1 MKTNKLTTKTSISA
15 RFSEVDMMAVA
26 WHGSYVKYLEDG
38 REDFGKHFGL
48 EYMTFYNAGF
58 MTPIVKM
65 NIEYKSPLLYGQQA
79 EIETVFINSPAAKIR
94 FEYTIKCSKTDKI
107 IASAWTEQV
116 FINAQTRSLELTPPN
131 FFIEWKER
139 NGLEI

>member
-1 MKTNKLTTKTSISA
+1 MDKLRTLTPLRA

-48 EYMTFYNAGF
+48 EYMTVYDAGF
-58 MTPIVKM
+58 MTPIVRM
-65 NIEYKSPLLYGQQA
+65 NIEYKSPLFYGKPA

-94 FEYTIKCSKTDKI
+94 FEYTVKCSETGRI
-107 IASAWTEQV
+107 IALAWTEQV
-116 FINAQTRSLELTPPN
+116 FINAETRELELTPPE
-131 FFIEWKER
+131 FFIDWKKK
-139 NGLEI
+139 NGLQI

>member
-1 MKTNKLTTKTSISA
+1 VIELRTKTPVRA
-15 RFSEVDMMAVA
+15 RFSEVDMMTVA

-48 EYMTFYNAGF
+48 EYMTVYNAGF

-65 NIEYKSPLLYGQQA
+65 NIEYKSPLFYGQLA

-94 FEYTIKCSKTDKI
+94 FEYLIKCSETAKV
-107 IASAWTEQV
+107 IAAAWTEQV
-116 FINAQTRSLELTPPN
+116 FINAQTRQLELTPPD
-131 FFIEWKER
+131 FFTEWKR
-139 NGLEI
+139 MNGLQI